1 MRKIW
6 KILLIIVAVLAVCFI
21 GLVATMM
28 YLNKSTTGDDGVAAG
43 YAEKISFS
51 GQLEQRYS
59 KPGPYQVVES
69 TQDGGGD
76 PTKEYHIYRP
86 QSADSAGKTFP
97 LVLMANGTRTP
108 STTYAPILKQL
119 VGDLVL
125 WGMRI
130 RIVDLGRQHRPCLM
144 RYCR

>member
-1 MRKIW
+1 MVPLLKGVLFMRKIW
-6 KILLIIVAVLAVCFI
+6 KILLIIVAILVVCLI
-21 GLVATMM
+21 GFVATMM

-86 QSADSAGKTFP
+86 QSADG
-97 LVLMANGTRTP
+97 
-108 STTYAPILKQL
+108 
-119 VGDLVL
+119 
-125 WGMRI
+125 
-130 RIVDLGRQHRPCLM
+130 
-144 RYCR
+144 